1 MTLIILVRH
10 GQTAWNRAERF
21 RGHSDVPLNGT
32 GQTQAH
38 AAARRIVSTWKVDA
52 VCTSPLRRA
61 TETAQAIAQRC
72 GLTAEPLEALI
83 DINFG
88 EWQGLT
94 ADEVAATW
102 PDELHLWRTTPQRLH
117 VPGGESLARVR
128 RRATRAVGELA
139 QARQGGTIVLVSHQ
153 VVCKV
158 LVLAMLGLSASHF
171 WDIQQET
178 TAINVFEYVDGGQEG
193 RLGAGRYVT
202 WQINDTCHLRE
213 GSL

>member
-1 MTLIILVRH
+1 MTRIILVRH

-32 GQTQAH
+32 GSSQAH

-52 VCTSPLRRA
+52 VYTSPLRRA
-61 TETAQAIAQRC
+61 LDTAQAIAQRC
-72 GLTAEPLEALI
+72 GLTAQPCDGLI

-94 ADEVAATW
+94 ADEVAATY
-102 PDELHLWRTTPQRLH
+102 PEQLHLWRTAPQRLRI
-117 VPGGESLARVR
+117 PGGESIARVR
-128 RRATRAVGELA
+128 RRSTHAVHELA
-139 QARQGGTIVLVSHQ
+139 LAHPGGTILLVSHQ

-158 LVLAMLGLSASHF
+158 LVLAMLGLSAAHF

-178 TAINVFEYVDGGQEG
+178 TAINVFEYVDGGHEG
-193 RLGAGRYVT
+193 DPRTGRYIT
-202 WQINDTCHLRE
+202 RQINDTCHLRE